1 MRLYSKLSDAELVA
15 LLRQDD
21 RLAFTEL
28 YNRHWEMLFTSV
40 LKVTKDDEESMDI
53 VQEIFIALW
62 LKRTEL
68 GNIQSISGY
77 LYKAVRNRG
86 LMYIRA
92 NIVRNNYL
100 SSLNQHLDEVR
111 DTLGEQ
117 QAAKELEMILQQ
129 ELDRLPAKM
138 REVFILSRQQHLSHK
153 EIAQRLNISDKTV
166 KKQINNALKHFKDKL
181 EDNSI
186 TSIALIT
193 LLIFRP

>member
-1 MRLYSKLSDAELVA
+1 MRLYNKCSDAELVF

-53 VQEIFIALW
+53 VQEVFIALW